1 MSLLGE
7 IKRRKVFQ
15 VAVAY
20 AIVGWLLI
28 EVASVLLPT
37 FQAPEWVMRAFS
49 FAVIAGFPLAVI
61 LAWAFDLTPE
71 GIKAASEIGVDRR
84 PTQLAGNRV
93 SYITQGLILL
103 AVGFLVV
110 DQYVLNPG
118 PVASSASDP
127 ETVTAFQSD
136 SALGLGKPLHVLVTL
151 PEGTHLAVDTEY
163 PTIALSPDGFRL
175 VFVAE
180 DNGIRQ
186 LYMRDL
192 ADIEAQPI
200 VGTEGA
206 AGPFFSPD
214 GTWIGFFDGGE
225 FKRVATDGGVPMTVR
240 HVTGTSVSRGAT
252 WTVNDTVV
260 IVHSADQG
268 LSQFSIEEAA
278 NFPLEYASY
287 TLASAWPDA
296 LPNGEDVLFTDTSAG
311 RLEDAVVAVRS
322 FDTGDIKPLVNGST
336 SPRYSPT
343 GHILYTRGGTLYA
356 APFDAPTTE
365 LTGPEF
371 ELVDGVLTGANG
383 ASQFSV
389 AADGTLAYVTGPSS
403 IGEHE
408 LVWVDRDGTTETL
421 LDNGRRFFHPRLS
434 PDGNSLALMSP
445 TGPSYDIWVFDLER
459 GNLARWTTHPREDFG
474 PVWGPNGR
482 LAFSSEIGTDF
493 GEEGPGMA
501 WMSGPSQPPEHLLR
515 TPGDGNW
522 DFPTDWSPDGRWL
535 LFSATRNRTTQDIY
549 LLETESL
556 QVEAFLETPFEETS
570 ARFSPDG
577 EWVAYVSDQTGRREV
592 YVRSFASQGDVEQ
605 ISTNGGEEP
614 VWSRDGGELFYRE
627 GPEGERFMAVT
638 LGADPTLSASAPQ
651 LLFEGQFEETIF
663 GGQNSNYD
671 VSPDGRRFVMV
682 RPKNPQ
688 TPTAIH
694 LVLNWP
700 ETLGVPA
707 R

>member
-118 PVASSASDP
+118 PVASSTSDP
-127 ETVTAFQSD
+127 QTVTAFQSD
-136 SALGLGKPLHVLVTL
+136 SALGLGKPLHVLVAL

-163 PTIALSPDGFRL
+163 PTIALSPDGLRL

-192 ADIEAQPI
+192 ADLEAHPI

-214 GTWIGFFDGGE
+214 GTWIGFFDGGD

-240 HVTGTSVSRGAT
+240 HVTGTNVSRGAT

-365 LTGPEF
+365 VTGPEF

-535 LFSATRNRTTQDIY
+535 LFSATRNRTTHNIY

-592 YVRSFASQGDVEQ
+592 YVRSFASQGDVVQ
-605 ISTNGGEEP
+605 MSTNGGEEP

-627 GPEGERFMAVT
+627 GPEGERLMVIT

-682 RPKNPQ
+682 RPKNPV